1 MKIKNRK
8 AESKLDSLINI
19 GPATVKRLHSIG
31 IKTPS
36 QLIKSNPEKVYEKLK
51 KKEGGRLDIC
61 VLYQLRG
68 AILNI
73 PWWVCKERKL

>member
-1 MKIKNRK
+1 MKIKNRN
-8 AESKLDSLINI
+8 AESKLESLINI

-36 QLIKSNPEKVYEKLK
+36 QLLKSNPEKVYEKLQ

-73 PWWVCKERKL
+73 PWWVCKERK